1 MSVAT
6 ITDLWRMSATE
17 LAERSDP
24 ATYQVGTLSRRI
36 CAASKR

>member
-6 ITDLWRMSATE
+6 ITELWRMSAPE
-17 LAERSDP
+17 LAEAINPTKYR
-24 ATYQVGTLSRRI
+24 VGTLSRRI